1 MPSRSEDQP
10 SSDSTPQRKKRRA
23 PRGGPTRAELKKF
36 REALVDLS
44 AEIQKSSQ
52 KLADEALKG
61 SGQDFSV
68 DHMADHGT
76 DNYDQDLSL
85 SLLEGETELLREVQ
99 HAISKIDGREE
110 LPFGLCENCA
120 DEQPPEGSPKRCG
133 TCPWIPTGRLDAVPY
148 ARQCVVQ
155 QELEEEGQA

>member
-10 SSDSTPQRKKRRA
+10 SSDATASRKKRRF
-23 PRGGPTRAELKKF
+23 PRGGPTKAELKKF
-36 REALVDLS
+36 REALVDLRT
-44 AEIQKSSQ
+44 ELLKSSS

-76 DNYDQDLSL
+76 DNFEQDFSL
-85 SLLEGETELLREVQ
+85 SLLEGETKLLRNIQ
-99 HAISKIDGREE
+99 HAIDKIDGKAE
-110 LPFGLCENCA
+110 LPYGLCENCA
-120 DEQPPEGSPKRCG
+120 DEEPPEGSPQRCG
-133 TCPWIPTGRLDAVPY
+133 TCPWIVSGRLAAVPY
-148 ARQCVVQ
+148 ARRCVVQ